1 MAGILDIPGYGGFL
15 QKGQLNQQQ
24 AMGEL
29 QGVLGQI
36 GAMQNMQQMQHQRA
50 MQPLQQQMLQAQMGE
65 MQRKVALEQQMAA
78 DRSAMSPVDFM
89 KKYKPEALAP
99 IILKQAEKAEAQ
111 GNIRGV
117 LGQPGVAPI
126 PEPPAEIGGGPG
138 RPGMPATPGVL
149 DQFKNSQNPQVR
161 NYASAVEEMARR
173 GVFADVKDF
182 NAEIGKI
189 GALEA
194 QLADRQE
201 ARNMADARARELQ
214 QERLDFR
221 RGMAGIAGA
230 IAGQG
235 EQRLTP
241 TTFSIDGKN
250 VFGFRDPTG
259 NLYDSTR
266 APVRTPVGPAIS
278 PSDQA
283 RAVKDAENKQTVQN
297 IDNALNTLTQLVA
310 NNPRS
315 ATGVL
320 SGVAKVKEGVLG
332 QINPSYTGPGRQVE
346 QIASNILT
354 SMESLGKLSR
364 KDMDEIKGQ
373 MKIGFGLGSAQE
385 VENWAKMVRAKIG
398 VKEAGTQVPAGRAM
412 PTNRAAPAANID
424 SLVDKY
430 TRGQ

>member
-15 QKGQLNQQQ
+15 QKGQLNQQA

-36 GAMQNMQQMQHQRA
+36 NAMQNMQQMQHQRA

-65 MQRKVALEQQMAA
+65 MQRKAALEQQMAA
-78 DRSAMSPVDFM
+78 DRAALSPVDFM

-189 GALEA
+189 GTLEA
-194 QLADRQE
+194 QIADRQE
-201 ARNMADARARELQ
+201 GRQMNDARARELQ
-214 QERLDFR
+214 ADRLDFR

-230 IAGQG
+230 IAGGQA
-235 EQRLTP
+235 EQKLTP
-241 TTFSIDGKN
+241 AAFSVDGKN

-283 RAVKDAENKQTVQN
+283 RAVKDAENAKTVQN
-297 IDNALNTLTQLVA
+297 IDSALNTLNSLVA

-315 ATGVL
+315 ATGIVSPL
-320 SGVAKVKEGVLG
+320 AKAGEAIRG
-332 QINPSYTGPGRQVE
+332 QIDPKYAGPGRQVE

-354 SMESLGKLSR
+354 SMESLGKLTK
-364 KDMDEIKGQ
+364 KDMEEIKGQ
-373 MKIGFGLGSAQE
+373 MRIGMWGSPKE
-385 VENWAKMVRAKIG
+385 VENWTQMVRNKIG
-398 VKEAGTQVPAGRAM
+398 VKAAGTQVPAGRSM
-412 PTNRAAPAANID
+412 PTAQTGGTSID
-424 SLVDKY
+424 SLIDKWAK
-430 TRGQ
+430 